1 MWILLLLGPYLW
13 ILLTAGLWPAT
24 ALEFVLIALLVVD
37 TRHILRAMK
46 PDD

>member
-1 MWILLLLGPYLW
+1 MWVLFP
-13 ILLTAGLWPAT
+13 AGLWPAT

-37 TRHILRAMK
+37 TWHILRAMK